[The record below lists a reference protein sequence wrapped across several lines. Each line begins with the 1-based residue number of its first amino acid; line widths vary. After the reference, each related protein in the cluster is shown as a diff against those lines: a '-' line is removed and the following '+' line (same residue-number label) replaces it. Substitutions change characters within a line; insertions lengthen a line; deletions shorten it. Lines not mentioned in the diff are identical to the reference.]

1 MKLPPRYEAL
11 HRLGQGGGGE
21 VWAVRDRVQGTRCAL
36 KVLAKDAGELEL
48 VALVREAVAL
58 SGLEGLGVPRV
69 LAFGSLEDHR
79 RYMVRE
85 LVEGRSLEEIFDQP
99 SAAEWLEPLAQAA
112 DQLTALHRAG
122 LLHGD
127 VKPANVIAS
136 SRRGT
141 LVDLGLAAPL
151 REGGTLARG
160 LTPKYAAP
168 ELLQG
173 EPLTVRAEVYALAA
187 TLAEG
192 LARRGSE
199 LGDESR
205 MALAKVAARGKDD
218 DPQKRHPSTS
228 ELASAMRLAA
238 KLPPHEEAEPAWPVV
253 GIDAFSEKLASAARA
268 LERGRLL
275 VVKGDRGSGRTTL
288 LRRVAWTLGIEGR
301 SVVLADKPRTD
312 VTWRDAIALQLAGH
326 APSQTVIVIDD
337 AETLDEGALALVREA
352 AKGGARVVATAPILE
367 GAKMDLAVPPLDQA
381 SAEDLLLRAMPS
393 LPRALVKQLADRSG
407 RKPGVMRAAVR
418 ALAGRAVVS
427 EGDIEE
433 ALEEAPGHLQNATPE
448 QTLARVER
456 LVEIGQLAQAE
467 SQLAAIDFAGSSR
480 EMQVRAAIA
489 EARVRTGRGEATL
502 AVSVLEK
509 VMPAADG
516 DAASRAWNVAMS
528 RALLRVG
535 RFQDAV
541 NA

>member
-1 MKLPPRYEAL
+1 
-11 HRLGQGGGGE
+11 

-69 LAFGSLEDHR
+69 LAFGALEDKR

-85 LVEGRSLEEIFDQP
+85 LVEGRSLEEIFDQ
-99 SAAEWLEPLAQAA
+99 SSLASGSTAREWLEPLAQAA

-136 SRRGT
+136 SSLSGGEAASRGT

-187 TLAEG
+187 TLGEG

-199 LGDESR
+199 LEDEAR
-205 MALAKVAARGKDD
+205 MSLAKIALRGKDD
-218 DPQKRHPSTS
+218 DPQKRWPSTS
-228 ELASAMRLAA
+228 EIASAMRLAA
-238 KLPPHEEAEPAWPVV
+238 KLPKQEEAEPAWPVV
-253 GIDAFSEKLASAARA
+253 GIDAFAEKLASAARR
-268 LERGRLL
+268 LERGELL

-301 SVVLADKPRTD
+301 SVVLADKPRTEMA
-312 VTWRDAIALQLAGH
+312 WRDAIALELAGH

-337 AETLDEGALALVREA
+337 AETLEEGARALVREA
-352 AKGGARVVATAPILE
+352 ARGGARVVATANVLDGE
-367 GAKMDLAVPPLDQA
+367 ATELAVPSLDQA
-381 SAEDLLLRAMPS
+381 TAEDLLLRAMPS
-393 LPRALVKQLADRSG
+393 LPRAL
-407 RKPGVMRAAVR
+407 
-418 ALAGRAVVS
+418 
-427 EGDIEE
+427 
-433 ALEEAPGHLQNATPE
+433 
-448 QTLARVER
+448 
-456 LVEIGQLAQAE
+456 
-467 SQLAAIDFAGSSR
+467 
-480 EMQVRAAIA
+480 
-489 EARVRTGRGEATL
+489 
-502 AVSVLEK
+502 
-509 VMPAADG
+509 
-516 DAASRAWNVAMS
+516 ASRS
-528 RALLRVG
+528 RSSHNS
-535 RFQDAV
+535 RFRTSVPSAV
-541 NA
+541 FHPRRRQPQIHSLMPLIT